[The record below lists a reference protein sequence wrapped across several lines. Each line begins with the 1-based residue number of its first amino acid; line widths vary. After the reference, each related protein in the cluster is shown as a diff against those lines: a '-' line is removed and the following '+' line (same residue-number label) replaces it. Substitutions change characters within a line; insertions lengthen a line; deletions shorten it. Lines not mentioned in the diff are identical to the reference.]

1 MIELGRRWLW
11 IQSPRLAKRWGD
23 FFAHERMIIPPKNLS
38 KPHTNV
44 TFRAIVIGFLLIP
57 ANTYFIMWSHLK
69 YWSTLPTTISL
80 IYNAVI
86 SLMILVS
93 LNFLIQRFAPGL
105 AEARRIYDSV
115 RDALGVVCASGT
127 RHDSNGDANHFGW
140 FLVCYARKWVETAF
154 LETSPF
160 MDGGG

>member
-1 MIELGRRWLW
+1 MNPIASSCQEMGR
-11 IQSPRLAKRWGD
+11 
-23 FFAHERMIIPPKNLS
+23 FFCSRTYDNLPKNLS

-80 IYNAVI
+80 IHNAVI

-115 RDALGVVCASGT
+115 HDAFYIVCISGT
-127 RHDSNGDANHFGW
+127 RHDSNGDANH
-140 FLVCYARKWVETAF
+140 V
-154 LETSPF
+154 
-160 MDGGG
+160 